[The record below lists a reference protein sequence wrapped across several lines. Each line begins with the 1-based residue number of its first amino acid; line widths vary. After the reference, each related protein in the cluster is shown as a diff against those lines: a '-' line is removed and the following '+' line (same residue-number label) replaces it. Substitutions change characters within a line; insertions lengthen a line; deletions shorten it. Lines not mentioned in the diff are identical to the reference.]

1 MTKFSESLKDI
12 LIEKNKT
19 FKDLAKDG
27 IIANRTFYHY
37 DCYTPFLPTILK
49 IANYLKVSLDYLTN
63 RISYNNFKVYSLN
76 QTNFYKNLMDN
87 LKDQNISQNKFAK
100 DLKIGRAN
108 FTYWKHGKLPKLESL
123 ILIADYLNINIDDL
137 LDFE

>member
-37 DCYTPFLPTILK
+37 DCYTPFLPKNIK
-49 IANYLKVSLDYLTN
+49 N
-63 RISYNNFKVYSLN
+63 RKLFKSIIRL
-76 QTNFYKNLMDN
+76 F
-87 LKDQNISQNKFAK
+87 NK
-100 DLKIGRAN
+100 
-108 FTYWKHGKLPKLESL
+108 
-123 ILIADYLNINIDDL
+123 
-137 LDFE
+137 

>member
-1 MTKFSESLKDI
+1 
-12 LIEKNKT
+12 
-19 FKDLAKDG
+19 
-27 IIANRTFYHY
+27 
-37 DCYTPFLPTILK
+37 
-49 IANYLKVSLDYLTN
+49 
-63 RISYNNFKVYSLN
+63 
-76 QTNFYKNLMDN
+76 MDN